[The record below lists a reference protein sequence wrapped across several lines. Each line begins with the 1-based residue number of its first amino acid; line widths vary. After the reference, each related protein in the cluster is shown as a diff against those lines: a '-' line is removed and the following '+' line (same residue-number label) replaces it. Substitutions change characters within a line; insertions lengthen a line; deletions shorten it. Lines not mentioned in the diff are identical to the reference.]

1 MSRFDYRNTSKNTSV
16 VDPDH
21 SSPIINYRKDAK
33 RGSNLHLWW
42 LENWVLVKLH
52 LLIVY

>member
-1 MSRFDYRNTSKNTSV
+1 MSRFDYRNTENTSV

-33 RGSNLHLWW
+33 RDQIYIYGGWRTGYW
-42 LENWVLVKLH
+42 
-52 LLIVY
+52 